1 MAEHRNRSTKTKR
14 SAMNDDL
21 LDVEEVAEYLGVGQV
36 TVYRWCRE
44 GRMSCMKVGKSW
56 RIRRGALEDFLRQS
70 ERSSSSLT
78 EELRSFLT
86 VLPAH
91 VAIIDKSGTI
101 VAVNEA
107 WRDFARYNGAIEQHV
122 AEGANY
128 LQVCDS
134 AIGDQ
139 SDYAAAFAE
148 GIRSVISGKRG
159 EFAMEYPCHSPAE
172 WRWFAGR
179 VTSFPADGR
188 LRAVI
193 THENITERKRMEEQ
207 LERQTR
213 KE

>member
-1 MAEHRNRSTKTKR
+1 MS
-14 SAMNDDL
+14 DDL

-44 GRMSCMKVGKSW
+44 GRLSCLKVGKSW
-56 RIRRGALEDFLRQS
+56 RIRRDALDDFLRGS
-70 ERSSSSLT
+70 KSPSLLT

-91 VAIIDKSGTI
+91 VAIIDRSGTI

-107 WRDFARYNGAIEQHV
+107 WRDFARCNGAIEQHV

-128 LQVCDS
+128 LRVCDS

-148 GIRSVISGKRG
+148 GIRSVISGQRG
-159 EFAMEYPCHSPAE
+159 EFAMEYPCHSPTE

-179 VTSFPADGR
+179 VTSFPTTDR

-193 THENITERKRMEEQ
+193 MHENITKRKGMEEQ

-213 KE
+213 KLAEALGTETRS

>member
-1 MAEHRNRSTKTKR
+1 MS
-14 SAMNDDL
+14 DDL
-21 LDVEEVAEYLGVGQV
+21 LDVEEIAEYLGVGQV

-44 GRMSCMKVGKSW
+44 GRLSCLKVGKSW
-56 RIRRGALEDFLRQS
+56 RIRRDALDDFLRGS
-70 ERSSSSLT
+70 KYPSSLT

-91 VAIIDKSGTI
+91 VAIIDRSGTI

-107 WRDFARYNGAIEQHV
+107 WRDFARCNGAVEQHV

-128 LQVCDS
+128 LRVCDS

-139 SDYAAAFAE
+139 SDYAAAFSE
-148 GIRSVISGKRG
+148 GIRSVISGQRG
-159 EFAMEYPCHSPAE
+159 EFAMEYPCHSASE

-179 VTSFPADGR
+179 VMSFPTTDR

-193 THENITERKRMEEQ
+193 MHENITKRKRMEEQ

-213 KE
+213 KLAEALGTETRELMKEE